1 MKIHQILLKLQV
13 NKMLKIASMA
23 LMFMFTNAVVGK
35 NIF

>member
-13 NKMLKIASMA
+13 SKMLKIASVA
-23 LMFMFTNAVVGK
+23 LMLMFTNAVGGK